1 MGVGLAV
8 GVLACST
15 DSGSSSSDEPAP
27 SGGNTAS
34 GGGGTGGVGGAGLMG
49 GGGSFSPSGSGG
61 GVTVGADVEVII
73 TADNAYGFGYGTETE
88 MLNYFGGVEAIT
100 AGQIFN
106 CAEGPETYV
115 VPGTD
120 AAAGNYLYIIGY
132 ADKAVTQGVL
142 GQFRRVG
149 GGEAVYTG
157 QGNWSVCATGQDF
170 NPGSGGPMLSDIN
183 TALPSCVW
191 LDETGDATGK
201 VQYGEDNTTPYDGG
215 PQAGNEFPLTCD
227 IDDAARWMWF
237 NWDPQNIIW
246 PTNGSPFLWPGGSG
260 NDAGEFL
267 IFRLGATDVPEPPS

>member
-237 NWDPQNIIW
+237 NWDPQNIVW

-260 NDAGEFL
+260 NEAGEFL
-267 IFRLGATDVPEPPS
+267 IFRLGATEIPQPPN